1 MKQCLTFVICI
12 SLCQSVVYLKNNGRY
27 ISVVQGRK
35 CLTSKSLAGWHRTWY
50 ESGVSWTLWPCFKA
64 CLTPYVYPSFRL
76 WHWKHT
82 PTLFMSRYSWTSNM
96 CQHSVKI
103 EQLLLI
109 SFGKERGG
117 YYVCS
122 LPVVAYI
129 FIEWYTF
136 TTISIHVFPVWRN
149 YVLLDLVYPQYGT
162 LVSLDECVSVLN
174 QI

>member
-1 MKQCLTFVICI
+1 MTPNMIWIRGKLGHFGHVLKLFWHHMCI
-12 SLCQSVVYLKNNGRY
+12 RV
-27 ISVVQGRK
+27 
-35 CLTSKSLAGWHRTWY
+35 
-50 ESGVSWTLWPCFKA
+50 
-64 CLTPYVYPSFRL
+64 FRL

-82 PTLFMSRYSWTSNM
+82 PTQFMSRYSWSSNM

-136 TTISIHVFPVWRN
+136 TTISIHVFPVLRN